1 MVALLHRPEVL
12 FLDEP
17 TLGLDV
23 NAQAAVRA
31 FLKRYNEET
40 GATILLTSHYM
51 ADITALCSR
60 VLVIHDG
67 RLIFDGDLKRL
78 TSRFAPEKRIE
89 LELSGD
95 VTPADVARATAAVA
109 GDDRCGSFRHT
120 GTEGRLVRFAVDPQA
135 LAPAL
140 QRLLA
145 VLVPSDLSVTDPP
158 IDDVIGR
165 AISGDAPAAVDGAAP

>member
-1 MVALLHRPEVL
+1 M
-12 FLDEP
+12 DEP

-95 VTPADVARATAAVA
+95 VTPADVARATTAV
-109 GDDRCGSFRHT
+109 GEDDRCGSFRHT
-120 GTEGRLVRFAVDPQA
+120 GSEGRLVRFAVDPQA

-145 VLVPSDLSVTDPP
+145 VLVPS
-158 IDDVIGR
+158 G
-165 AISGDAPAAVDGAAP
+165 G